1 MHLLNPRPVV
11 AIVGRPN
18 VGKSM
23 LFNRIAGR
31 RIAIVEETPGITRDR
46 IYADCE
52 WEGKPFTLIDTGGL
66 QMEGGALARQV
77 RNQAQ
82 LAIEEASVILFVV
95 DAKEGLRGLDFE
107 IAELLRRTGK
117 PLLLVANKVE
127 SRGRIENAQE
137 FYSLAV
143 GEPIGVSAIHGMD
156 IDVLLDRLAELL
168 PAPQEAPADEEAIH
182 IAVVGKP
189 NVGKSSLVNALAGE
203 ERAIVAEDPGT
214 TRDSL
219 DTPLRWDERDIVLI
233 DTAGIR
239 RKSKVRLS
247 FEYYAVLRAFGA
259 IDRCDVALL
268 MIDAAE
274 GVTDQDQRIG
284 GYAHEQGRAQVVVVN
299 KWDLVE
305 QKAAREKRERAG
317 RDAAPTEQGA
327 VVTDADARAAKE
339 PLPAAEKR
347 RLMQDFARQ
356 ARVQLMFMQY
366 APIVF
371 ISALEG
377 WGLADLMRAAVAAA
391 EQHSM
396 RVATP
401 ELNRL
406 IQDAVQARPLA
417 IKGKPLRIY
426 YATQPT
432 VRPPTFVLFV
442 NDAELMHFSYQR
454 YLENQIRKR
463 FGLEGTPVRL
473 VVRES
478 KGEERPRAGGA

>member
-1 MHLLNPRPVV
+1 MNPKPLV

-18 VGKSM
+18 VGKST

-66 QMEGGALARQV
+66 QTESGELARQV

-82 LAIEEASVILFVV
+82 LAIEEASVILFTV
-95 DAKEGLRGLDFE
+95 DAKEGLNALDYE

-117 PLLLVANKVE
+117 PVLLVANKVE
-127 SRGRIENAQE
+127 SRGRLDQAQE
-137 FYSLAV
+137 FYSLAL
-143 GEPIGVSAIHGMD
+143 GEPIAVSSIHGMD
-156 IDVLLDRLAELL
+156 IDVLLDKLAALL
-168 PAPQEAPADEEAIH
+168 PQPEPAPADEEAIH
-182 IAVVGKP
+182 IAVVGRP
-189 NVGKSSLVNALAGE
+189 NVGKSLLVNALVGE
-203 ERAIVAEDPGT
+203 ERAIVAEQPGT

-219 DTPLRWDERDIVLI
+219 DTRFSWDHQQIVLI

-247 FEYYAVLRAFGA
+247 FEYYAVLRAFAA
-259 IDRCDVALL
+259 IDRCDVSLL
-268 MIDAAE
+268 LIDGPQ

-284 GYAHEQGRAQVVVVN
+284 GHADEQGRAQVVVVN
-299 KWDLVE
+299 KWDLV
-305 QKAAREKRERAG
+305 QRAAA
-317 RDAAPTEQGA
+317 
-327 VVTDADARAAKE
+327 AAKE
-339 PLPAAEKR
+339 KGMLAPAENR
-347 RLMQDFARQ
+347 SLMQDFARQ
-356 ARVQLMFMQY
+356 ARTQFTFMEY

-371 ISALEG
+371 ISALER
-377 WGLADLMRAAVAAA
+377 WGLEDLMRTAVAAA

-401 ELNRL
+401 DLSRVVRE
-406 IQDAVQARPLA
+406 AVQEHPLT

-426 YATQPT
+426 YATQPR
-432 VRPPTFVLFV
+432 VRPPTFVLFA
-442 NDAELMHFSYQR
+442 NDPELVHFSYLR
-454 YLENQIRKR
+454 YLENRIRKQ

-473 VVRES
+473 IVRES
-478 KGEERPRAGGA
+478 KGEDKARGRRRK

>member
-1 MHLLNPRPVV
+1 MKPKPLV

-52 WEGKPFTLIDTGGL
+52 WQGKPFTLIDTGGL
-66 QMEGGALARQV
+66 QTESGQLAQQV
-77 RNQAQ
+77 RAQAQ
-82 LAIEEASVILFVV
+82 LAIEEATVILFAL
-95 DAKEGLRGLDFE
+95 DAKEGLSGLDYE

-117 PLLLVANKVE
+117 PVLVVANKVE
-127 SRGRIENAQE
+127 SRGRMENAQE
-137 FYSLAV
+137 FYALAL
-143 GEPIGVSAIHGMD
+143 GEPLAVSAIHGMD
-156 IDVLLDRLAELL
+156 IDVLLDRLTELL
-168 PAPQEAPADEEAIH
+168 PEPQAAPGDEEAMH
-182 IAVVGKP
+182 LAVVGRP

-203 ERAIVAEDPGT
+203 ERAIVAEEPGT

-219 DTPLRWDERDIVLI
+219 DTRFTWEQRPVVLI

-247 FEYYAVLRAFGA
+247 FEYYAVLRAFAA

-268 MIDAAE
+268 LLDGTQ

-284 GYAHEQGRAQVVVVN
+284 GYADEQGRAQVVVVN
-299 KWDLVE
+299 KWDLA
-305 QKAAREKRERAG
+305 Q
-317 RDAAPTEQGA
+317 
-327 VVTDADARAAKE
+327 RAA
-339 PLPAAEKR
+339 AAEKEKEKLGPAENR
-347 RLMQDFARQ
+347 TLMQDFARQ
-356 ARVQLMFMQY
+356 ARGQLAFMEY

-371 ISALEG
+371 ISALER
-377 WGLADLMRAAVAAA
+377 WGLEDLMRTAAAAA

-401 ELNRL
+401 EINRL
-406 IQDAVQARPLA
+406 IREAVQEHPLS
-417 IKGKPLRIY
+417 IKGKALRVY
-426 YATQPT
+426 YATQPR

-442 NDAELMHFSYQR
+442 NDPELMHFSYQR
-454 YLENQIRKR
+454 YLENRIRKQ

-473 VVRES
+473 IVRES
-478 KGEERPRAGGA
+478 KGEKKPGRARRGKRR